1 MHPARHPIAWG
12 QVEGLFQG
20 LLALPAP
27 VPPWPGHQDRAALV
41 SFGEGLSEAFN
52 GQNPLRP
59 IGYLPQIHDKKF

>member
-12 QVEGLFQG
+12 QVEG

-27 VPPWPGHQDRAALV
+27 VPPWPGHQDRQAQV

-52 GQNPLRP
+52 GQNLLRP
-59 IGYLPQIHDKKF
+59 IGYLPQIHDEKF